1 MRRLNYFFC
10 AAAASLSF
18 AAVAHA
24 DPLPAPSTSPTLTTN
39 TSPASFDAGPLG
51 KLYFGGAIS
60 GLGMYQDNPTP
71 VTLTTDF
78 NNGVPGPNAGVK
90 LVTDH
95 HWQADFSNA
104 QAWVEKNDG
113 LIQAFVEVGAYSFPS
128 LGTTYVPAKT
138 ANEFTFGAMPVGYI
152 KIVPNSTF
160 SIEAGKLP
168 TLIGEEYGFTFQ
180 NMNINR
186 GLLWNQEP
194 LISRGVQAN
203 FTQGKVALSVSLND
217 GYYSSRY
224 NWISGLLT
232 LTLTP
237 ADTLAFAGG
246 GNLGSSAR
254 STYITPLLQNNSDIV
269 NVMYTHTKGNW
280 SISPY
285 FQYTHV
291 PVDSALGINKSA
303 STYGGAILTKYS
315 FTPEVSVAARG
326 EYESSTGL
334 VGGVQPSLL
343 YGPGSKAWSLT
354 LTPTYQKKIF
364 FIRGEVAY
372 TKLVDFT
379 PGFGLGPNLDAT
391 HQVRVAA
398 ETGILF

>member
-1 MRRLNYFFC
+1 MNKAVLLC
-10 AAAASLSF
+10 AAAAASLSV
-18 AAVAHA
+18 AAAAHA
-24 DPLPAPSTSPTLTTN
+24 DPLPAPSVSSTLTTN
-39 TSPASFDAGPLG
+39 TSPFSVDAGPLG
-51 KLYFGGAIS
+51 KLFVGGAVT
-60 GLGMYQDNPTP
+60 GMGMYQDNPTP
-71 VTLTTDF
+71 VAVSTSTSI
-78 NNGVPGPNAGVK
+78 AI
-90 LVTDH
+90 VTDH
-95 HWQADFSNA
+95 KWQADFTNA
-104 QAWVEKNDG
+104 QAWAEKNDG
-113 LIQAFVEVGAYSFPS
+113 LIQGFVEVGAYSFPS

-152 KIVPNSTF
+152 KIVPNANF
-160 SIEAGKLP
+160 NIEAGKLP
-168 TLIGEEYGFTFQ
+168 TLIGSEYGFTFQ

-203 FTQGKVALSVSLND
+203 ITAGKVAVSFSLND
-217 GYYSSRY
+217 GFYSSRY
-224 NWISGLLT
+224 NWFSGLVT

-246 GNLGSSAR
+246 GNLGTTNR
-254 STYITPLLQNNSDIV
+254 STYITPLNQNNSDII
-269 NVMYTHTKGNW
+269 NVMYTHSKGPW
-280 SISPY
+280 TFAPY

-291 PVDSALGINKSA
+291 PENTSLGIMKPA

-315 FTPEVSVAARG
+315 FTPEFSLAARG
-326 EYESSTGL
+326 EYESSTGI
-334 VGGVQPSLL
+334 VGGIQPSLL

-364 FIRGEVAY
+364 FLRGEVAY

-379 PGFGLGPNLDAT
+379 TSYGLGPAFDKTN
-391 HQVRVAA
+391 QVRVAA